1 MCERPSLRRVAY
13 VARTGLRCAK
23 PGYAPLGMTKEA
35 GMALRNSRE
44 WLHGLKTFIFSLTCA
59 ASRLLGMTNG
69 SVAGT
74 EPVPKLNFVPELLR
88 RLEGFSG
95 NHLG

>member
-1 MCERPSLRRVAY
+1 M
-13 VARTGLRCAK
+13 ARTGLRCAK

-59 ASRLLGMTNG
+59 ASRLLGMTKG
-69 SVAGT
+69 ARQLS
-74 EPVPKLNFVPELLR
+74 
-88 RLEGFSG
+88 FSSREWLDG
-95 NHLG
+95 LSMPHSRAYAYYDSDGG

>member
-1 MCERPSLRRVAY
+1 MCVRPSLRRVAY

-59 ASRLLGMTNG
+59 ASTLLGMTKE
-69 SVAGT
+69 A
-74 EPVPKLNFVPELLR
+74 LR
-88 RLEGFSG
+88 LFLRSRERLVSFP
-95 NHLG
+95 